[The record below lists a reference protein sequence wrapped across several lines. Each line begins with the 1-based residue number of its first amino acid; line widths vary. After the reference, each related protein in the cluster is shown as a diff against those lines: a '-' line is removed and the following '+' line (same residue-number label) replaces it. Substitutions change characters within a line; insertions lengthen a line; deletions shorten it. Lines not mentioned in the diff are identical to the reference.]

1 MNIEIL
7 KESWQE
13 MIQENPLTANPSIL
27 SLAKLFGLSNL
38 PHGLR
43 VQLGNRFEKF
53 INLLLK
59 KDKKVTSSKDDSPN
73 LWMNTETNEVIVDG
87 NGEGMKDI
95 DTLFIKDG
103 RTWYLEEKTNLGLD
117 TEKSTKTIEKVKTI
131 TDCLKNN
138 ENYPNVTGRVLSC
151 FWDET
156 NVPISNSLKKSGL
169 VMYFSEFNDILDL
182 GLTKSK
188 WEDMCKEFGKMCVKN
203 ETDI

>member
-13 MIQENPLTANPSIL
+13 MIQENPLTANPSVL
-27 SLAKLFGLSNL
+27 TLAELFGLSNL

-53 INLLLK
+53 INQLLK
-59 KDKKVTSSKDDSPN
+59 KHKKVTSFKDDSSN
-73 LWMNTETNEVIVDG
+73 LWINTETNEVIVDG

-95 DTLFIKDG
+95 DTLFIIDG
-103 RTWYLEEKTNLGLD
+103 TTYYLEEKTNLKLD

-138 ENYPNVTGRVLSC
+138 ENYPNVIGRVLSC

-156 NVPISNSLKKSGL
+156 NVPISSGMKTSGL

-188 WEDMCKEFGKMCVKN
+188 WEDICKEFGEMCVKN